1 MGARTAY
8 QVRDVLYPIPSAASA
23 GAEPEGRSRVGLLKP
38 LFKYTMSTINSYA
51 TDNSVSY
58 NDKLIG
64 TDAEDSN
71 KTKNFTVGSILAM
84 PLPSVPVYADNSA
97 ALAGGLVVGNV
108 YRITGTDQ
116 LGVVH

>member
-1 MGARTAY
+1 MA
-8 QVRDVLYPIPSAASA
+8 
-23 GAEPEGRSRVGLLKP
+23 
-38 LFKYTMSTINSYA
+38 TINSYA
-51 TDNSVSY
+51 IDGSVSY

-71 KTKNFTVGSILAM
+71 KTKNFTVGDILAL
-84 PLPSVPVYADNSA
+84 PLQNVPVYADNA
-97 ALAGGLVVGNV
+97 AAIAGGLVVGNV

>member
-1 MGARTAY
+1 MA
-8 QVRDVLYPIPSAASA
+8 
-23 GAEPEGRSRVGLLKP
+23 
-38 LFKYTMSTINSYA
+38 TINSYA
-51 TDNSVSY
+51 IDGSVSY

-71 KTKNFTVGSILAM
+71 KTKNFTVGDILAL
-84 PLPSVPVYADNSA
+84 PLQNVPVYANNAA

-108 YRITGTDQ
+108 YRITDTDQ

>member
-1 MGARTAY
+1 MG
-8 QVRDVLYPIPSAASA
+8 
-23 GAEPEGRSRVGLLKP
+23 K
-38 LFKYTMSTINSYA
+38 INSYP

-71 KTKNFTVGSILAM
+71 KTKNFTVGDILNL
-84 PLPSVPVYADNSA
+84 PLPSVPVYANNAA
-97 ALAGGLVVGNV
+97 ALAAGLVAGNV
-108 YRITGTDQ
+108 YRITGTDY